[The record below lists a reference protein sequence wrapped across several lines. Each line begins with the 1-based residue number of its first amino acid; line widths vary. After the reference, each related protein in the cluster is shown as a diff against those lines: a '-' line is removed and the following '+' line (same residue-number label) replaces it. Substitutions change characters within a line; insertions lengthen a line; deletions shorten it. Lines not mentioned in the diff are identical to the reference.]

1 MKFFIPLYYSFFTRI
16 NKITTLISYIYT
28 FLLINFLLVYL
39 VSGIENNMQFKE
51 NTLIFILAF
60 ISLNIV
66 YEIGYL
72 YNDYYTIK
80 KEKNPTLR
88 LSNEENLFLNDFFP
102 LLVAFRVFLITIII
116 LLLSNFRN
124 INLNL
129 FILMLSLLNLSYAL
143 HNYFRN
149 KMNLVTIFLL
159 MFFKYLSIPLLFIK
173 SICVI
178 YILGI
183 FLLTFPLVRTLLF
196 TVHERIGIKLID
208 KKKIVEFRV
217 KYFFIGSILGL
228 ALNIFSN
235 KMIYLFYFSFYF
247 FVFYFS
253 FYILKKLKNNLKR

>member
-16 NKITTLISYIYT
+16 NKMTTLISYIYT

-39 VSGIENNMQFKE
+39 VSGTERSIQFKE
-51 NTLIFILAF
+51 NILIFILAF

-72 YNDYYTIK
+72 YNDYYTVK

-102 LLVAFRVFLITIII
+102 LLVAFRVFVVIIVI
-116 LLLSNFRN
+116 LLLSNFQN

-149 KMNLVTIFLL
+149 RMNLVTIFLL
-159 MFFKYLSIPLLFIK
+159 MFFKYISIPLLFMK
-173 SICVI
+173 TICNI
-178 YILGI
+178 YILAI

-196 TVHERIGIKLID
+196 TVHERVRVKLID

-217 KYFFIGSILGL
+217 KYFFIESILGL
-228 ALNIFSN
+228 ILKFFSN

-247 FVFYFS
+247 FVFYFL
-253 FYILKKLKNNLKR
+253 FFIFKYLRKRRV